1 MRSKVTRPL
10 LQPRKMISVFF
21 NVVLFLSP
29 SFSLHIRPFVARSHH
44 CAFSQKRFQVA
55 ALFLFSFSLDVCL
68 HSAHN
73 WVLEVWRNRN
83 ALAPISRCARVLPHH
98 ARMLRLFPTRTLDGD
113 NRTQIRRKKCS
124 AAAGRRCGET
134 LPSLGRFIR
143 RTDSDREREI
153 GLGDC
158 SNAPVLCDHDRERTH
173 RHTKGGARYRPS
185 SLTFVFSFFVF

>member
-1 MRSKVTRPL
+1 M
-10 LQPRKMISVFF
+10 
-21 NVVLFLSP
+21 
-29 SFSLHIRPFVARSHH
+29 
-44 CAFSQKRFQVA
+44 
-55 ALFLFSFSLDVCL
+55 
-68 HSAHN
+68 
-73 WVLEVWRNRN
+73 EVWRNRN

-98 ARMLRLFPTRTLDGD
+98 ARMLRLFPTRTLGGD

-185 SLTFVFSFFVF
+185 SLTFVFSSCFNLRSGEIYREGNSEKIRRNSVVVSGALFVFTLSLSLSRHFFLVFSLPFRLSPVQSSQSGSCLLA